1 MGKILVLGRRGQLA
15 REMARLPLNSG
26 VELEFSGR
34 ERCDIRDT
42 EGLRRLIDELE
53 PIAVVNTAAYT
64 DVDLAESE
72 EDIVFAVNA
81 TAPGAAARECAIRG
95 VPFVH
100 LSSDFVFSGSRDGA
114 YQDDAPTDPINTY
127 GRAKARGEA
136 LVQEAA
142 GELGCV
148 LRAAWLHGRYGRNFA
163 ATMYRLIGR
172 EERIGVVTDQ
182 IGNPTRAADAA
193 RVSLEVMTL
202 DLAAIQAA
210 AGRLKGHIE
219 RTPCRHSRTLSKITG
234 AEVWVKFENLQ
245 FTAAYKERGA
255 LNKLMLLSDAEKAK
269 GVIAA
274 SAGNH
279 AQGLAY
285 HGARLGVPV
294 TIVMPRTTPFVK
306 VQHTRDF
313 GATVVIEGETYDDAN
328 AHARKLQ
335 RRAGPDLRPP
345 VRRLRHHGRPGHD
358 RPGDAGRRARP
369 GGPARADR
377 RRRPDQRRGHGG
389 QGGQARHPASSAA
402 SRPCTRPS
410 PPRCAAWRP
419 IAAGQTIAEG
429 VAVKQVGE
437 LTYGV
442 ARPLI
447 DDVLL
452 LEEPHI
458 EQAVALYCNVEKTI
472 AEGAGAASLAALLA
486 YPERFRGKKCGL
498 ILCGGNIDTRL
509 LASVLTRELVRAQR
523 LVMLRIVGDDRPG
536 LLSTVAS
543 VIGDDGRQHHR
554 GGHNRLALDV
564 PAKGAEFD
572 ITIETRDAQHT
583 QDVMNALREKGYP
596 PRAV

>member
-1 MGKILVLGRRGQLA
+1 MTLDI
-15 REMARLPLNSG
+15 S
-26 VELEFSGR
+26 
-34 ERCDIRDT
+34 DIR
-42 EGLRRLIDELE
+42 
-53 PIAVVNTAAYT
+53 A
-64 DVDLAESE
+64 
-72 EDIVFAVNA
+72 
-81 TAPGAAARECAIRG
+81 AAAR
-95 VPFVH
+95 
-100 LSSDFVFSGSRDGA
+100 
-114 YQDDAPTDPINTY
+114 
-127 GRAKARGEA
+127 
-136 LVQEAA
+136 
-142 GELGCV
+142 
-148 LRAAWLHGRYGRNFA
+148 
-163 ATMYRLIGR
+163 
-172 EERIGVVTDQ
+172 
-182 IGNPTRAADAA
+182 
-193 RVSLEVMTL
+193 
-202 DLAAIQAA
+202 LA
-210 AGRLKGHIE
+210 GHIE
-219 RTPCRHSRTLSKITG
+219 RTPCRYSRTLSKITG

-294 TIVMPRTTPFVK
+294 TIVMPRTTPFIK

-313 GATVVIEGETYDDAN
+313 GATVVIEGESYDDAST
-328 AHARKLQ
+328 HARKLQ
-335 RRAGPDLRPP
+335 EEQGLTFVHPFDDYDIMAGQGTIALEMLEDAPDLEIMP
-345 VRRLRHHGRPGHD
+345 VPI
-358 RPGDAGRRARP
+358 
-369 GGPARADR
+369 GGGGLISGVATAAKAIKPDIRIIGCEPAMYPSFTAKM
-377 RRRPDQRRGHGG
+377 RGV
-389 QGGQARHPASSAA
+389 AA
-402 SRPCTRPS
+402 HCG
-410 PPRCAAWRP
+410 
-419 IAAGQTIAEG
+419 GQTIAEG
-429 VAVKQVGE
+429 IAVKQVGE

-523 LVMLRIVGDDRPG
+523 LVSLRIVGDDRPG
-536 LLSTVAS
+536 LLGTVS
-543 VIGDDGRQHHR
+543 NVIGAMGANIIEVN
-554 GGHNRLALDV
+554 HNRLALDV

-583 QDVMNALREKGYP
+583 QEVMDALREKGYP